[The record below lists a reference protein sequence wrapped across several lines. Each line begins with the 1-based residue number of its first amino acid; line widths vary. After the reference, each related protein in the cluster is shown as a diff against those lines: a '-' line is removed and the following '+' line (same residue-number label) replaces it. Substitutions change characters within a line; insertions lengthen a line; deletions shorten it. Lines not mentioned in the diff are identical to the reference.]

1 MGKIAVVALGGNAI
15 LPKGSKGNIH
25 EQFARTRESLSSV
38 LHLLKRGYEIVITHG
53 NGPQVGNELIK
64 NELGLKYADVPDLPL
79 GVIVAA
85 TEGWMGYMIEQSLQ
99 NILKKAGIDK
109 NVITIPTQ
117 VIVSKDDPAWKNPN
131 KPIGPFLSKE
141 DAEVLQKRGIGVM
154 EDAGR
159 GYRRVVPS
167 PFPLEIVEKNAIK
180 RFLRDGGI
188 VIAAGGGGMPVYIEK
203 DGIYEG
209 LEGVIDKDLAS
220 SVLGR
225 DVGAHLLMILTP
237 VPEVYIHFGTKKQEP
252 LREVQVDEVEKYLR
266 EGEFPR
272 GSMGPKIIAAIEFL
286 KSSGEEVIIT
296 SVDYVDK
303 ALDAKRGTKI
313 IKGNGFKQ
321 ETIQFEKNKKEE

>member
-15 LPKGSKGNIH
+15 LPKGSKGSIY

-38 LHLLKRGYEIVITHG
+38 LHLLKRGYEIAITHG

-99 NILKKAGIDK
+99 NILKKAGINK

-117 VIVSKDDPAWKNPN
+117 IIVSKDDPAWKNPN
-131 KPIGPFLSKE
+131 KPIGPFLNKE
-141 DAEVLQKRGIGVM
+141 DAEALQKRGIDVI
-154 EDAGR
+154 EDSGR

-180 RFLRDGGI
+180 RLLRDGGI
-188 VIAAGGGGMPVYIEK
+188 VISAGGGGMPVYIEK
-203 DGIYEG
+203 DGTYEG

-225 DVGAHLLMILTP
+225 DVGAHLLMTLTP
-237 VPEVYIHFGTKKQEP
+237 VPEVYINFGTNEQKALKEI
-252 LREVQVDEVEKYLR
+252 RADEAEKYLR
-266 EGEFPR
+266 DGEFPK

-286 KSSGEEVIIT
+286 KSGGEEVIIT
-296 SVDYVDK
+296 SVDYVDE
-303 ALDAKRGTKI
+303 ALEGKRGTKI
-313 IKGNGFKQ
+313 VKGNGFKQ
-321 ETIQFEKNKKEE
+321 EKIKF